1 MLSHKNTKFL
11 FDQFNQYFAQI
22 GKPLKSIRHT
32 IIGDDNYALTV
43 IQVKKWQYFAD
54 CLLEKSLQTTVD
66 EQTFL
71 ADGTPEFYHN
81 LSLQAL
87 SKSDDSIRLEFIAIV
102 DLVKNI
108 AQLLNDRTEAA
119 IVSTKESDRYF
130 ASFLD
135 EKEKVQQNI
144 DEIDKATT
152 EDNVGKKR
160 FTPPTVP
167 LEDEIKKKK

>member
-1 MLSHKNTKFL
+1 M
-11 FDQFNQYFAQI
+11 
-22 GKPLKSIRHT
+22 
-32 IIGDDNYALTV
+32 
-43 IQVKKWQYFAD
+43 
-54 CLLEKSLQTTVD
+54 
-66 EQTFL
+66 
-71 ADGTPEFYHN
+71 
-81 LSLQAL
+81 QAL
-87 SKSDDSIRLEFIAIV
+87 SKSNDSVRLELIAIV